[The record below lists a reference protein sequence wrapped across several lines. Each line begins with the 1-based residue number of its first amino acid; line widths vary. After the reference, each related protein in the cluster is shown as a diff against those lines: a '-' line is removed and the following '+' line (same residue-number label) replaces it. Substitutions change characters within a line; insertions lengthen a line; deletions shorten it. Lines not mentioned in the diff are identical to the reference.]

1 MADQEPIYDTAIDN
15 QVEEHI
21 YEVPPA
27 LIKEDEPPALSD
39 TKQDYIDLYE
49 NTSNSSDQRDLTKE
63 NIYSTEIDTKEEIA
77 VPSLGSMADQV
88 VDRVEE
94 MKSEEKPTNN
104 GEDSNAI
111 TVNSE
116 DSAKTELGERTHQIS
131 LFIKAGSDRE
141 CIGSCPFSQR
151 LFMMLW
157 LKGVVFNVTT
167 VDKAT
172 KPKQLQ
178 DIAPGANPPFLLF
191 NMEELTD
198 VQKCEDYIEA
208 ELYPP
213 RYPKLACKHPA
224 SNTVGND
231 IFAKFSALVKFR
243 GNSSDPKREVLVNK
257 LTNSLT
263 KLNKYLTE
271 PLDDEIDADDDDD
284 EPQVSTRKFID
295 GNAMTIADCNMLP
308 KLNIIRV
315 VGAELLNY
323 SIPDN
328 LEGIKRYLAAADEA
342 DEFKQ
347 TCPEDGEI
355 VWTYGGRKPSF
366 RRK

>member
-1 MADQEPIYDTAIDN
+1 MATTEAEESVYETIVDAVQDKVNGDDAIYDTVIEKAETVN
-15 QVEEHI
+15 NN
-21 YEVPPA
+21 
-27 LIKEDEPPALSD
+27 DEPPPLSEY
-39 TKQDYIDLYE
+39 KEDYIDEYE
-49 NTSNSSDQRDLTKE
+49 E
-63 NIYSTEIDTKEEIA
+63 
-77 VPSLGSMADQV
+77 VPSRKQSITATAPLASMADQV
-88 VDRVEE
+88 VNRVEE
-94 MKSEEKPTNN
+94 LKNEEKISEN
-104 GEDSNAI
+104 GDSSAM

-116 DSAKTELGERTHQIS
+116 EPSEPSLGERTHQIS

-141 CIGSCPFSQR
+141 CIGCCPFSQR

-198 VQKCEDYIEA
+198 VQKCEDFIEA

-224 SNTVGND
+224 SNTIGND
-231 IFAKFSALVKFR
+231 IFAKFSALSKFR
-243 GNSSDPKREVLVNK
+243 GKVDDPKREVLANK
-257 LTNSLT
+257 LTTSLG
-263 KLNKYLTE
+263 KLNKYLQE

-295 GNAMTIADCNMLP
+295 GNSMTIADCNMLP

-315 VGAELLNY
+315 VGAGMLNY
-323 SIPDN
+323 SIPDS

-355 VWTYGGRKPSF
+355 IWTYGGRKPAF

>member
-1 MADQEPIYDTAIDN
+1 
-15 QVEEHI
+15 
-21 YEVPPA
+21 
-27 LIKEDEPPALSD
+27 
-39 TKQDYIDLYE
+39 
-49 NTSNSSDQRDLTKE
+49 
-63 NIYSTEIDTKEEIA
+63 
-77 VPSLGSMADQV
+77 MADQV
-88 VDRVEE
+88 VNRVEE
-94 MKSEEKPTNN
+94 LKNEEKISEN
-104 GEDSNAI
+104 GDSSAM

-116 DSAKTELGERTHQIS
+116 EPSEPSLGERTHQIS

-141 CIGSCPFSQR
+141 CIGCCPFSQR

-198 VQKCEDYIEA
+198 VQKCEDFIEA

-224 SNTVGND
+224 SNTIGND
-231 IFAKFSALVKFR
+231 IFAKFSALSKFR
-243 GNSSDPKREVLVNK
+243 GKVDDPKREVLANK
-257 LTNSLT
+257 LTTSLG
-263 KLNKYLTE
+263 KLNKYLQE

-295 GNAMTIADCNMLP
+295 GNSMTIADCNMLP

-315 VGAELLNY
+315 VGAGMLNY
-323 SIPDN
+323 SIPDS

-355 VWTYGGRKPSF
+355 IWTYGGRKPAF